1 VEHQLQEA
9 THETQPTATILP
21 HERKQGINNEVGSRI
36 RTRRLGNGFT
46 LKNVAG
52 STGLSVSLISQIELG
67 KSAASIS
74 TLHKL
79 SEALDV
85 KMTYFF
91 ETI

>member
-1 VEHQLQEA
+1 MEQLAQE
-9 THETQPTATILP
+9 TTQEVQPTPVIALN
-21 HERKQGINNEVGSRI
+21 RKQGINNEVGSRI

-46 LKNVAG
+46 LKNIAG
-52 STGLSVSLISQIELG
+52 ATGLSVSLISQIELG

>member
-1 VEHQLQEA
+1 VEQQLQEA
-9 THETQPTATILP
+9 TELQPTAIIP
-21 HERKQGINNEVGSRI
+21 SNNRKQGINNEVGSRI

-46 LKNVAG
+46 LKNIAS

>member
-1 VEHQLQEA
+1 VEQQAQEV
-9 THETQPTATILP
+9 THEVQPTPLIVLT
-21 HERKQGINNEVGSRI
+21 RKQGINNEVGSRI
-36 RTRRLGNGFT
+36 RTRRLGNGCT
-46 LKNVAG
+46 LKNIAG
-52 STGLSVSLISQIELG
+52 ATGLSVSLISQIELG